1 MKCCSDYP
9 RTLQCLDCP
18 MYRQV
23 CVEPYES
30 MPFCGRV
37 FYNESDYNH
46 HMMVIH
52 GKIRLEPK
60 SESIKDQE

>member
-1 MKCCSDYP
+1 
-9 RTLQCLDCP
+9 

-52 GKIRLEPK
+52 GKISLEPK
-60 SESIKDQE
+60 SESIKDKD